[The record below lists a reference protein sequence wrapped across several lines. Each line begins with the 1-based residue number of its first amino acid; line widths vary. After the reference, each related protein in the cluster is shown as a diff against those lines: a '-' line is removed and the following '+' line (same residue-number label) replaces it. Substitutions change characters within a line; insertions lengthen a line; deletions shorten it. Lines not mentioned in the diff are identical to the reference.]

1 MTEDASFRR
10 AVGWLTAAVWLVYA
24 LFSVGNLSPDP
35 FARFEVAENL
45 VRHGSIA
52 LSGSH
57 DLSVEHEGA
66 YYSVFFPGQSIT
78 FLPPAALGAW
88 IGDACGADEEL
99 VAHAARFA
107 ACTFVMTAFAA
118 LAVAGHILLVRR
130 LGVRPGL
137 SLLSGLLLAC
147 GTPFLLW
154 GCHAS
159 EEVTLGAL
167 AVWALWAVL
176 EARHVADRIGLVSAD
191 DARARCA
198 RRFANRLGLAGVLLA
213 GGMIHRSTFL
223 AVVAGAAVLALPL
236 LWEHRALLAL
246 AWGRFAGWG
255 IAALAIIAIVPLYNW
270 LRFDDPLDTG
280 YAAFYEP
287 VGGVFD
293 NPLLPGLVGHL
304 FSPGKSVFLYAPW
317 LILLPVALLH
327 REVRRRLG
335 LLTWG
340 LLLIFAVHLL
350 IYSKHTYWA
359 GAFGWAVRFHVS
371 LMPLALAPIAVWLD
385 GLHLRRGARAG
396 IGALAAASIAIQ
408 IAGIA
413 LNNGLEHFQHPENYT
428 GPDGLIPADAAWTW
442 RGSQLRLRFVNIADK
457 LRGRPLLDVDED
469 DAERILTVW
478 NLFPIRAEAALD
490 DRSITIGA
498 WALWLALLA
507 LALLTMHRTHRAW
520 RALPATRG
528 P

>member
-10 AVGWLTAAVWLVYA
+10 AVRWLAAGVWLVYA

-45 VRHGSIA
+45 LRHGSIA

-66 YYSVFFPGQSIT
+66 CYSVFFPGQTIT
-78 FLPPAALGAW
+78 FLPPAAMGVW

-99 VAHAARFA
+99 VAHAARFV
-107 ACTFVMTAFAA
+107 ACTVVMTAFAA

-130 LGVRPGL
+130 LGVKPGL
-137 SLLSGLLLAC
+137 SLLSGLLVAF
-147 GTPFLLW
+147 GTPFLTW

-167 AVWALWAVL
+167 AVWAVWAVL
-176 EARHVADRIGLVSAD
+176 EARHVADETDAGPAD
-191 DARARCA
+191 DARAECA
-198 RRFANRLGLAGVLLA
+198 RRFVNRLGLAGVLLA
-213 GGMIHRSTFL
+213 GGMIHRSTFI
-223 AVVAGAAVLALPL
+223 AVVAGVAVIALPL
-236 LWEHRALLAL
+236 LWRHRALLAA
-246 AWGRFAGWG
+246 AWGRFAGWSF
-255 IAALAIIAIVPLYNW
+255 AAAAIVTLVPLYNW

-317 LILLPVALLH
+317 LILLPVALVH
-327 REVRRRLG
+327 RGVRRRLG

-340 LLLIFAVHLL
+340 LLLIFAVHLV
-350 IYSKHTYWA
+350 IYSMHTYWA

-371 LMPLALAPIAVWLD
+371 LMPLALAPIALWLD
-385 GLHLRRGARAG
+385 GLRLRRAARAG

-442 RGSQLRLRFVNIADK
+442 RGSQLRLRFVNIAGK
-457 LRGRPLLDVDED
+457 LRGEALLDVDEND
-469 DAERILTVW
+469 EERILTVW

-490 DRSITIGA
+490 DRPITRGA
-498 WALWLALLA
+498 WALWIALLA
-507 LALLTMHRTHRAW
+507 LALLSAHRAW
-520 RALPATRG
+520 RAWRALSARG
-528 P
+528 AP